1 MNCPLEWQSALL
13 SGSSPAFCHIATGEE
28 SENKANSG
36 NRSMIPKLICTGKK
50 VDPLTLSEIPLKL
63 LSPPLKAWLPPG
75 LAMHTTHG
83 CATVQKLIHSSWTT
97 FITTIQLLCAKSCSV
112 GSHVLHWYIEIK

>member
-1 MNCPLEWQSALL
+1 MVESVALSL
-13 SGSSPAFCHIATGEE
+13 
-28 SENKANSG
+28 
-36 NRSMIPKLICTGKK
+36 KLIGTDEK
-50 VDPLTLSEIPLKL
+50 VDPLTLSETPLKL
-63 LSPPLKAWLPPG
+63 LSPPLKAWLPID

-97 FITTIQLLCAKSCSV
+97 FITTIQLLCAQSHSV